1 MVDDR
6 TASGLRVLVLARA
19 TDPAADLRD
28 RDGRP
33 ALPGLDPVAIVAL
46 ADELRPEV
54 AETIARFRADAVA
67 LKVLSGDNP
76 RTVAALATQAGL
88 DVGEPVPG
96 AALDG
101 LDEQALDRLVARTT
115 VFGRVA
121 PEHKER
127 IVTSLRRQGRYVAMI
142 GDGVNDARALK
153 AAQVGVAM
161 RSGSAVT
168 RDVADIVLVDDSFAA
183 LLPAQRE
190 GRKIINGIATSM
202 YVFLARVATQG
213 VVILAVTM
221 LGLGFPYSPTQ
232 VGLTL
237 FTVGVPTLFLTLWAR
252 PTPPDPHLLGNL
264 ARFAIPA
271 AIVTG
276 GFATAVYA
284 FLYESVTQFI
294 GSGRTPAQ
302 AISDFESYTGLTYTD
317 ADFAAAAATIGAQT
331 GLSTFVCLASFVLI
345 LFLAPPARLFAA
357 WTPPVADR
365 RPTVLVAVLVAAFAA
380 VLFVPTLY
388 RYFGLTAGNSFVV
401 RIVGV
406 AVVLWFAALSAA
418 YHFRLLDRVLGL
430 EQIRGDA
437 APG

>member
-1 MVDDR
+1 
-6 TASGLRVLVLARA
+6 
-19 TDPAADLRD
+19 
-28 RDGRP
+28 
-33 ALPGLDPVAIVAL
+33 
-46 ADELRPEV
+46 
-54 AETIARFRADAVA
+54 
-67 LKVLSGDNP
+67 
-76 RTVAALATQAGL
+76 
-88 DVGEPVPG
+88 
-96 AALDG
+96 
-101 LDEQALDRLVARTT
+101 
-115 VFGRVA
+115 
-121 PEHKER
+121 
-127 IVTSLRRQGRYVAMI
+127 
-142 GDGVNDARALK
+142 
-153 AAQVGVAM
+153 M

-190 GRKIINGIATSM
+190 GRRIINGIATSM

-271 AIVTG
+271 AIVTA
-276 GFATAVYA
+276 GFGTAVYA

-317 ADFAAAAATIGAQT
+317 ADFTAAAATIGAQT
-331 GLSTFVCLASFVLI
+331 GLSTFVCLASFILI
-345 LFLAPPARLFAA
+345 LFLAPPTRLFAA

-365 RPTVLVAVLVAAFAA
+365 SRPCSSRCSSPPSQRSSSCRRSTG
-380 VLFVPTLY
+380 
-388 RYFGLTAGNSFVV
+388 YFGLTAGNSFVV

-418 YHFRLLDRVLGL
+418 YRFRLLDRVLGL